1 MLIYYANNEFNI
13 SERNSVL
20 KNSFRSD
27 NFDSS
32 LSTLVQLGTSAL
44 KVGMSAVGEQGGQQ
58 FASKVGVA
66 SGGQTTQLTP
76 EEILHKQQVR
86 GGHCVS
92 RHCINARTHVLQLPI
107 PITACKVGEP

>member
-92 RHCINARTHVLQLPI
+92 RHCINGRTHVLQLPI

>member
-1 MLIYYANNEFNI
+1 MLYLCHKKEEKFVFYKSNH
-13 SERNSVL
+13 
-20 KNSFRSD
+20 FRSD
-27 NFDSS
+27 NFESS

-44 KVGMSAVGEQGGQQ
+44 KVGMSAVGEQGAGQ

-86 GGHCVS
+86 SV
-92 RHCINARTHVLQLPI
+92 
-107 PITACKVGEP
+107 

>member
-1 MLIYYANNEFNI
+1 MNLYFK
-13 SERNSVL
+13 ERNSVK

-27 NFDSS
+27 NFESS

-44 KVGMSAVGEQGGQQ
+44 KVGMSAVGEQGAQQ

-66 SGGQTTQLTP
+66 SDGQTTQLTP

-86 GGHCVS
+86 SGHCVS
-92 RHCINARTHVLQLPI
+92 RHCIKGRTHVFQLPI
-107 PITACKVGEP
+107 PITACKFGEP